1 MRARVFVDF
10 WNFQLAWNGATGRER
25 CDWRKLPQV
34 LVAEAGKLLSDVGVD
49 GGLSLEETIVHASVE
64 PTDDRALSKWL
75 TDFLDRQPSFDVDR
89 IVNSLVR

>member
-1 MRARVFVDF
+1 VDF

-75 TDFLDRQPSFDVDR
+75 TDFLDRQPSFDLDR